1 MSLVLKKEGGDT
13 RAWYMLDGQDPSTLS
28 RTPSAPSE
36 EQMSWVIERQEAA
49 TISDLEK
56 EIRFSNVKRSLSK
69 CAGNSVYAAPLTTAY
84 CQLGAILF
92 ASTQLALVRF
102 RLERTTLCLCRSRY
116 RCHGFLGLPHCRSK
130 TTMDLGA
137 TLYFACS
144 RGKPCSEKSSGL
156 GKAVSTILLHS
167 RAVPS
172 WI

>member
-1 MSLVLKKEGGDT
+1 MNLVLKKEGGDA
-13 RAWYMLDGQDPSTLS
+13 RAWYMLDGQDSSTLS

-36 EQMSWVIERQEAA
+36 KQTSWVIERQEAA
-49 TISDLEK
+49 TIPDLDK
-56 EIRFSNVKRSLSK
+56 EIGFSNVKRMRREF
-69 CAGNSVYAAPLTTAY
+69 SVCRTVDHGVLPT
-84 CQLGAILF
+84 GAILI

-102 RLERTTLCLCRSRY
+102 RLDQTTFCLCRSRY
-116 RCHGFLGLPHCRSK
+116 RCHGFLGLPHCPSK

-137 TLYFACS
+137 ALYFACL